1 MKLIKHKDDIDLL
14 KTQMFAN
21 LHDDEEG
28 WMGIATHFVNQKK
41 AAQILGISI
50 PTLRKY
56 VRLGFITR
64 FKVKGRVYY
73 RIEELENAKQN
84 IF

>member
-1 MKLIKHKDDIDLL
+1 MKIIRHKDDIDLL
-14 KTQMFAN
+14 STQMVAN
-21 LHDDEEG
+21 LYNDEEG
-28 WMGIATHFVNQKK
+28 WTGIATHFVNQKR

-64 FKVKGRVYY
+64 FRINGRVYY